1 MFCEMFSYV
10 RFDSVS
16 SLFLSL
22 SLSSQSNKYSFEVRF
37 FDFIII
43 VIIISISIAHSIQGV
58 FLIQLPWQEHKE
70 TTQKRKIKNKIERN
84 ETKRIRSYFV
94 CASLWSTLMSSTMSI
109 VLSHHFTIDAL
120 KMLLYYTFRQNIF
133 FDWIYSSNY
142 DWSQVAIAFHVHIF
156 TLEQHIYIMD
166 MALSV
171 SLARFA
177 YFHSCFAL
185 FLWAFVILKAYTIS
199 NKLRYR
205 TENMWSIGRFFL
217 QQQFQWADCCYRWKN
232 ECNTNVNEW
241 RKNSMEN
248 SISSV
253 QMLMQSF

>member
-22 SLSSQSNKYSFEVRF
+22 SLSSQSNKYSFDVRF

-43 VIIISISIAHSIQGV
+43 VVIISISIAHSIQGV

-70 TTQKRKIKNKIERN
+70 TTQKREIKNKIERN
-84 ETKRIRSYFV
+84 ETKRFRSYFV

-185 FLWAFVILKAYTIS
+185 FLWAFVILKAYWCIVH
-199 NKLRYR
+199 N
-205 TENMWSIGRFFL
+205 
-217 QQQFQWADCCYRWKN
+217 
-232 ECNTNVNEW
+232 
-241 RKNSMEN
+241 
-248 SISSV
+248 
-253 QMLMQSF
+253 